1 VLFVVAH
8 GIPHLPMAPLRRTG
22 AVLPALVGGLLG
34 HDAANSD
41 TNRSTGSLTAYC
53 APLEPLGAPYRKRGW
68 YCRNCRVEGNPGAF
82 RTTEHSR
89 TWAVPLAAPAPPAA
103 AAAAA
108 TVAASWAAQASAAAC
123 TTIERHTDSRRCS
136 ASAVTLQ
143 KDQSHGGH
151 DMLLDCFRW
160 ES

>member
-22 AVLPALVGGLLG
+22 AVLHALVGGLLG